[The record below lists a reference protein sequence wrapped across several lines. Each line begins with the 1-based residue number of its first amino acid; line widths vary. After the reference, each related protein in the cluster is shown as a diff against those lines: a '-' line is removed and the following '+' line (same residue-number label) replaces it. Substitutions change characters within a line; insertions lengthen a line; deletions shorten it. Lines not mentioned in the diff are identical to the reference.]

1 MAVVLSV
8 GDWKLNLPPE
18 VRGVIH
24 GQWTRLKIDAFTH
37 LFIVAKCIFTD
48 YCLFLIQTPPPSLF
62 LDLYNI
68 LCFDASHIRKLIL
81 PNGFKTDNNLNNACV
96 LKNKSCMLKNAF
108 FLEKSVKGS
117 HWRSI
122 VVPCNSNH
130 TQDLLKFSTT
140 PHLIRFPQNDFRF
153 LRVSHVSKP
162 RSKLLINVLLWL
174 IYANRLSN
182 EKIIAD
188 DAIEFGERGIERQS
202 VDN

>member
-37 LFIVAKCIFTD
+37 LFIAAKCIFTD
-48 YCLFLIQTPPPSLF
+48 YCLFLIQTPPSSLF

-68 LCFDASHIRKLIL
+68 LCFDASHIRKLIFANDFE
-81 PNGFKTDNNLNNACV
+81 NGNNLNNASV
-96 LKNKSCMLKNAF
+96 LKISLACSKMPFSWKNLWRKSLTVYRCSLQF
-108 FLEKSVKGS
+108 QS
-117 HWRSI
+117 HTRPSQIFNNTILDTFPTKWLPISEG
-122 VVPCNSNH
+122 
-130 TQDLLKFSTT
+130 FSR
-140 PHLIRFPQNDFRF
+140 I
-153 LRVSHVSKP
+153 KP

-188 DAIEFGERGIERQS
+188 DAIEFGKGGIERKS
-202 VDN
+202 VDY